1 MERREFLG
9 WLGTASVAALS
20 MSAAGAGAQG
30 GGKPAAPSSSPGAA
44 AAPAPG
50 VAAAS
55 PAPSPPSPD
64 AQDLMSIA
72 RRRYGAHLSDE
83 QAAEL
88 LAALDRGLQGSAAL
102 RKAKLANGDEPD
114 FVFRATP

>member
-30 GGKPAAPSSSPGAA
+30 GGKSATPSPSPGALA
-44 AAPAPG
+44 PPAP
-50 VAAAS
+50 AAAS
-55 PAPSPPSPD
+55 TSPALPPSPD

-114 FVFRATP
+114 FVFRATS

>member
-9 WLGTASVAALS
+9 WLGTAGVAAMS
-20 MSAAGAGAQG
+20 MSAAGGAGAQG
-30 GGKPAAPSSSPGAA
+30 GGGDAAGKKIVPSAPATPAAP
-44 AAPAPG
+44 AAPT
-50 VAAAS
+50 
-55 PAPSPPSPD
+55 PPSPD

-88 LAALDRGLQGSAAL
+88 LAALDRGLQSSAAL

-114 FVFRATP
+114 FVFRAALSS

>member
-20 MSAAGAGAQG
+20 MSAAGTGAQG
-30 GGKPAAPSSSPGAA
+30 GGKSATPSASPGASVP
-44 AAPAPG
+44 PAP
-50 VAAAS
+50 AAAS
-55 PAPSPPSPD
+55 TSPAPPPSPD

-114 FVFRATP
+114 FVFRAIS